1 MQSTAAGIKA
11 PDTISLQLPQTGWQH
26 NAVVGQAILR
36 LMFGIL
42 FASYSYFAY
51 SQKIFGA
58 PPAELFHA
66 GFIFV
71 ILASAFLL
79 NVGFVNSDNWVFK
92 SSGMTIDIIFATYTM
107 IIGNTAMVF
116 LYGIYLWIIIGNGL
130 RFGRTYLYL
139 ANVQSLIGF
148 TVVLI
153 YSEFWSKYL
162 YIGCGLMLWLLL
174 MPLYL
179 GKLLN
184 KLEHAVELADK
195 ANKAKSEFLA
205 NMSHEIRTPLTAI
218 IGFSEKALDEG
229 QSPEEQFDSLQKIR
243 HSGNHLLNLIN
254 DILDFSKI
262 DAGELE
268 IEMIKMSP
276 MSVITEVESLV
287 RVQVEKKSLN
297 LEIDYHF
304 PLPVNIICDPI
315 RLEQILINLCS
326 NAIKF
331 TENGS
336 IRITLDYLPDEN
348 EMSFTIR
355 DTGIGM
361 KPDELNKIF
370 QPFKQADSST
380 TRRFGGTGLGLSLSR
395 QLTELLNGEL
405 TVDSIYKEG
414 TTFMLRIP
422 CGEAS
427 TEMINGMVDIDNHDA
442 VTDNNTREVLTG
454 RILLV
459 EDNELNQQLLA
470 AFLEKMGTTVT
481 IASNG
486 QEAVDA
492 AMQNDYDLIYMDMQ
506 MPVMSG
512 VDATVKLREQ
522 DCQIPIIAITA
533 NATKQDRDLCKESGF
548 DDFITKPIVY
558 NKLYEITARYLE
570 NDLQTAPS
578 AFRKPGIQSTG

>member
-1 MQSTAAGIKA
+1 MQATTAGIKA
-11 PDTISLQLPQTGWQH
+11 PDTISLQLPQAGWQH

-42 FASYSYFAY
+42 FTSYSYLAY

-58 PPAELFHA
+58 PPIELFHS

-71 ILASAFLL
+71 ILASVFLL
-79 NVGFVNSDNWVFK
+79 NVGFVDSNNWVFK
-92 SSGMTIDIIFATYTM
+92 SGGMTIDIIFATYTM

-130 RFGRTYLYL
+130 RFGRKYLYL
-139 ANVQSLIGF
+139 ANVLSLIGF
-148 TVVLI
+148 TIVLI

-218 IGFSEKALDEG
+218 IGFSENALDKE

-268 IEMIKMSP
+268 IELIKMNP
-276 MSVITEVESLV
+276 MSVIAEVESLT
-287 RVQVEKKSLN
+287 RVQAEKKSLN

-304 PLPVNIICDPI
+304 PLPVHITSDPI
-315 RLEQILINLCS
+315 RLEQILLNLCS

-348 EMSFTIR
+348 EMSFIIR

-361 KPDELNKIF
+361 KPDELKKIF

-380 TRRFGGTGLGLSLSR
+380 TRKFGGTGLGLSLSR

-414 TTFMLRIP
+414 TTFILRIP
-422 CGEAS
+422 CGEVCD
-427 TEMINGMVDIDNHDA
+427 EMIHGMMDIDDHDA
-442 VTDNNTREVLTG
+442 VTESNTSELLDG
-454 RILLV
+454 HILLV

-470 AFLEKMGTTVT
+470 TFLGKMGTTVT

-492 AMQNDYDLIYMDMQ
+492 AMQNDFDLIYMDMQ

-522 DCQIPIIAITA
+522 ECQVPIIAITA
-533 NATKQDRDLCKESGF
+533 NATKQDRELCKKSGF

-558 NKLYEITARYLE
+558 NKLYEITARYLN
-570 NDLQTAPS
+570 NDPQLAPS
-578 AFRKPGIQSTG
+578 AFRQSNKQSTG